1 MPNRPS
7 LVKQAFAGELA
18 SLIVCDECESVSISK
33 EEFVVLSLSI
43 PSDNSARDE
52 NSVDNIIEKVQEL
65 SIQKSQRAKVLL
77 KKISLNG
84 SNNQISLL
92 KCIEKFMEVEILD
105 GENKRECEEC
115 KKKKTNC
122 ESSDGDHQLN
132 SPRSGL
138 SKAFKRYLL
147 VSTPP
152 ILVFHLK
159 RFQSFGVFKTKKVD
173 TFVEFDEYL
182 ETGPFIIPTTSVEEE
197 SQNLK
202 YQLYGL
208 VVHGGNLLGGH
219 YVSYVR
225 YSTDSWFYCSDSHT
239 RSASW
244 DEVRKCQAYLL
255 FYKLI

>member
-7 LVKQAFAGELA
+7 LVKQAFGGELA
-18 SLIVCDECESVSISK
+18 SLIVCDRCESVSISK

-43 PSDNSARDE
+43 PSDGPRGE
-52 NSVDNIIEKVQEL
+52 NSIENIIEKVQEF
-65 SIQKSQRAKVLL
+65 SIHKSERTKVLL
-77 KKISLNG
+77 KKIALNG
-84 SNNQISLL
+84 SSQISLL
-92 KCIEKFMEVEILD
+92 ECIEKFMEVEILD
-105 GENKRECEEC
+105 GENKRECQEC
-115 KKKKTNC
+115 KKEKKNC
-122 ESSDGDHQLN
+122 ETSDGCDHLT
-132 SPRSGL
+132 SALSGL
-138 SKAFKRYLL
+138 SKSFKRYLL

-159 RFQSFGVFKTKKVD
+159 RFQSTGLFKTKKID

-182 ETGPFIIPTTSVEEE
+182 ETGPFMIPTTSAEEV

-208 VVHGGNLLGGH
+208 VVHGGSLLGGH
-219 YVSYVR
+219 YVCYVR
-225 YSTDSWFYCSDSHT
+225 YNTDSWFYCSDSHT
-239 RSASW
+239 RGASW